1 MNQYQSLLKSFLNF
15 MKNKGRVS
23 FEEMISWCRNEGIEP
38 IILVAIIDDLKREN
52 LIAISSEEREIAE
65 GSMITI
71 PVEVSVKEKPILVE
85 RRRRDAKRIKSRRR
99 VKGYQSILKFLKK
112 EEIEEKVE
120 EKIKEEGKEENKESL
135 GNTSPISEPSSREIE
150 QLISKDSDLYKAIQ
164 YLNRYWSVGDI
175 RFIEDLK
182 RNNVKDP
189 EKVLKEL
196 LERGYVERHPLG
208 VLNATDKLPQLST
221 KKSFAEMLA

>member
-23 FEEMISWCRNEGIEP
+23 FEEMISWCRDEGIEP
-38 IILVAIIDDLKREN
+38 IILVAIIDDLKRED
-52 LIAISSEEREIAE
+52 LIVISNEEREIAE

-71 PVEVSVKEKPILVE
+71 PVEVSVREKTILVE
-85 RRRRDAKRIKSRRR
+85 RRRKDVKRIKSRRG
-99 VKGYQSILKFLKK
+99 VKGYQSILNFLKK
-112 EEIEEKVE
+112 EEIEEKEE
-120 EKIKEEGKEENKESL
+120 EKIKEERKENEQNL
-135 GNTSPISEPSSREIE
+135 GNALPISESSSKEIE
-150 QLISKDSDLYKAIQ
+150 QSILKDSDLYKAIQ

-182 RNNVKDP
+182 KNNVKDP

-196 LERGYVERHPLG
+196 LEKGYVERHPLG
-208 VLNATDKLPQLST
+208 VLNATNKLPQVST

>member
-1 MNQYQSLLKSFLNF
+1 MNQYRSLLKSFLNF
-15 MKNKGRVS
+15 MKNKRRVS
-23 FEEMISWCRNEGIEP
+23 FEEMISWCRDEGIEP

-52 LIAISSEEREIAE
+52 LIVVSSEEREIAE

-85 RRRRDAKRIKSRRR
+85 RRRRDTKRIKSRKR

-112 EEIEEKVE
+112 EEIEKKVE
-120 EKIKEEGKEENKESL
+120 EKIKEEGKKENEQSL
-135 GNTSPISEPSSREIE
+135 GNTSPISELSSREIE
-150 QLISKDSDLYKAIQ
+150 RSISKDSDLYKAIQ

-196 LERGYVERHPLG
+196 LEREYVERHPLG
-208 VLNATDKLPQLST
+208 VLNATNKLPRLST